1 MSIWCFPSTG
11 LVVGVMVQHFGPRNC
26 GVLGAVLFS
35 MSLVLSAFVTSIGY
49 LIVSFGIIS
58 GKFFYHF
65 SHYDKGN
72 LKFYFL
78 QYGVSILYSES

>member
-1 MSIWCFPSTG
+1 MSTWCFTSTG

-35 MSLVLSAFVTSIGY
+35 MGLVLSAFVTSIGH

-58 GKFFYHF
+58 GKFFLFHF
-65 SHYDKGN
+65 RHYNKGN
-72 LKFYFL
+72 FQFY
-78 QYGVSILYSES
+78 